1 MIKCIPFIASIFC
14 CRQATENTAELVIF
28 FSYAFLYTINNSDN
42 RYFLHRLRPSI
53 SYLCA
58 NQLCSGVILL
68 KKSVRLL
75 SSTLALTLFLTACSE
90 EPGQESGGNS
100 ADTGDQAEENN
111 ESAED
116 QEASDN
122 ENDESTEEEQQ
133 QEDTSNE
140 EDASDT
146 EEASTENTSSDND
159 STGEEAADT
168 SSDSAAGDTNATVTN
183 VVDGDTIDVDYEGG
197 EERIRLILVDTPET
211 KHPQMGVQPFG
222 PEATE
227 FTTNELDGEDVRLEP
242 GVEERD
248 YYGRLLA
255 YVFVNGENF
264 NQQLIEE
271 GLARVAVYPPNTEY
285 LDEFEAAEEEARSA
299 GIGIWS
305 LEDYVT
311 DDGYEE
317 QDDEPQESSGDSGST
332 EETGSSDSE
341 DVYYE
346 NCDAARDAGADPVHE
361 GDPGYGGHLDRDGDG
376 VGCET

>member
-1 MIKCIPFIASIFC
+1 M
-14 CRQATENTAELVIF
+14 
-28 FSYAFLYTINNSDN
+28 
-42 RYFLHRLRPSI
+42 
-53 SYLCA
+53 
-58 NQLCSGVILL
+58 
-68 KKSVRLL
+68 KKPVRLL

-90 EPGQESGGNS
+90 ESGEESGSDTAEEQTNEQTS
-100 ADTGDQAEENN
+100 EEESTADTEEQTEENN
-111 ESAED
+111 ESAD
-116 QEASDN
+116 DEAASGS
-122 ENDESTEEEQQ
+122 ENDETTEEQQ
-133 QEDTSNE
+133 P
-140 EDASDT
+140 EDASNT
-146 EEASTENTSSDND
+146 EEASNGNSSED
-159 STGEEAADT
+159 SESTDEEASADAQ
-168 SSDSAAGDTNATVTN
+168 SDSDAEDTNATVTN
-183 VVDGDTIDVDYEGG
+183 IVDGDTIDVDYEGG

-211 KHPQMGVQPFG
+211 KHPQMDVQPFG

-227 FTTNELDGEDVRLEP
+227 FTTSVLEGEDVRLEL

-255 YVFVNGENF
+255 YVFVDGENF

-317 QDDEPQESSGDSGST
+317 QDDESQDSPGES
-332 EETGSSDSE
+332 GSSDSGESSE

-346 NCDAARDAGADPVHE
+346 NCDAARDAGADPVRE
-361 GDPGYGGHLDRDGDG
+361 DDPGYGGHLDRDGDG

>member
-1 MIKCIPFIASIFC
+1 M
-14 CRQATENTAELVIF
+14 
-28 FSYAFLYTINNSDN
+28 
-42 RYFLHRLRPSI
+42 
-53 SYLCA
+53 
-58 NQLCSGVILL
+58 
-68 KKSVRLL
+68 KKPVRLL

-90 EPGQESGGNS
+90 EPGQGSGGES
-100 ADTGDQAEENN
+100 ADTEDQAEENN
-111 ESAED
+111 ASTED
-116 QEASDN
+116 EEASDS
-122 ENDESTEEEQQ
+122 ENDETTEEDQQ
-133 QEDTSNE
+133 QEETSNE
-140 EDASDT
+140 EDAGDSE
-146 EEASTENTSSDND
+146 EEAM
-159 STGEEAADT
+159 ADT
-168 SSDSAAGDTNATVTN
+168 SSDSGAAADDTNATVTN

-227 FTTNELDGEDVRLEP
+227 FTTSELDGEDVRLEP

-255 YVFVNGENF
+255 YVFVDGENF

-285 LDEFEAAEEEARSA
+285 LDEFEAAEDEARSA

-346 NCDAARDAGADPVHE
+346 NCDAARDAGADPVRE
-361 GDPGYGGHLDRDGDG
+361 DDPGYGGHLDRDGDG

>member
-1 MIKCIPFIASIFC
+1 M
-14 CRQATENTAELVIF
+14 
-28 FSYAFLYTINNSDN
+28 
-42 RYFLHRLRPSI
+42 
-53 SYLCA
+53 
-58 NQLCSGVILL
+58 
-68 KKSVRLL
+68 KKPVRLL
-75 SSTLALTLFLTACSE
+75 SSALALTLFLSACSE
-90 EPGQESGGNS
+90 ESGQESGGDATEEQTSEQASEDENTE
-100 ADTGDQAEENN
+100 DTDDQAEDNN
-111 ESAED
+111 EDAAD
-116 QEASDN
+116 GEASDSESGETAEEDQQ
-122 ENDESTEEEQQ
+122 ENTSKEENSSEAEQTSTGDSSDDSDSTEEE
-133 QEDTSNE
+133 
-140 EDASDT
+140 AP
-146 EEASTENTSSDND
+146 
-159 STGEEAADT
+159 ADT
-168 SSDSAAGDTNATVTN
+168 SSDSNAEDTNATVTN

-227 FTTNELDGEDVRLEP
+227 FTTSELAGEDVRLEL

-255 YVFVNGENF
+255 YVFVDGENF

-305 LEDYVT
+305 LDDYVT
-311 DDGYEE
+311 DDGYVE
-317 QDDEPQESSGDSGST
+317 QDEEPEESSGDSGST
-332 EETGSSDSE
+332 EDADSSESD

-346 NCDAARDAGADPVHE
+346 NCDAAREAGAAPVRE

>member
-1 MIKCIPFIASIFC
+1 M
-14 CRQATENTAELVIF
+14 
-28 FSYAFLYTINNSDN
+28 
-42 RYFLHRLRPSI
+42 
-53 SYLCA
+53 
-58 NQLCSGVILL
+58 
-68 KKSVRLL
+68 KKPVRLL

-90 EPGQESGGNS
+90 EPGQESGGDAAEEQTS
-100 ADTGDQAEENN
+100 DQASEEESATDSEEQTEEHN
-111 ESAED
+111 ESTED
-116 QEASDN
+116 EESSDS
-122 ENDESTEEEQQ
+122 ENDETREEQ
-133 QEDTSNE
+133 QEDTSSE
-140 EDASDT
+140 EDASDS
-146 EEASTENTSSDND
+146 EEASTGNSSDD
-159 STGEEAADT
+159 SDTASEEDSGSTGEKASADT
-168 SSDSAAGDTNATVTN
+168 SSDSDSDADDTNATVTN

-227 FTTNELDGEDVRLEP
+227 FTTSELDGEDVRLEL

-248 YYGRLLA
+248 YYDRLLA
-255 YVFVNGENF
+255 YVFVDGENF

-271 GLARVAVYPPNTEY
+271 GLARVSVYPPNTEY

-311 DDGYEE
+311 DDGYVE
-317 QDDEPQESSGDSGST
+317 QDEEPEESSGDSGSS
-332 EETGSSDSE
+332 EDSDSSDSE
-341 DVYYE
+341 DSSDDVYYE
-346 NCDAARDAGADPVHE
+346 NCDAAREAGADPVRE